1 MDKRETQEM
10 KRKET
15 QITYTFG
22 TQANVGW
29 HQFGA
34 NPLTTTPAVVAI
46 IITVPARAQTQQR
59 VC

>member
-22 TQANVGW
+22 TQPNVGW

-34 NPLTTTPAVVAI
+34 TPLTTPVVAII
-46 IITVPARAQTQQR
+46 IITVPARAQAQQR
-59 VC
+59 LC